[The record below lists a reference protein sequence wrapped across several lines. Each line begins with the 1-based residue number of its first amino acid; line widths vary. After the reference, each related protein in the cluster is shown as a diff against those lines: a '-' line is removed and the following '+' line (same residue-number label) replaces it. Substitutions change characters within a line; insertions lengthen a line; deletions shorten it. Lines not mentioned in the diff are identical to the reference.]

1 MRIGRIVLLCA
12 FVVGALAPAARAEV
26 PGEDAPQVELTE
38 PSDGALDEA
47 LRQSQGLDTQIEES
61 RRAAERDVKRGL
73 YDIARV
79 RYRELTEV
87 VRDDMSRLDHPGGAA
102 DTEVREQWQ
111 RRARQL
117 EEAASILRLLNV
129 R

>member
-1 MRIGRIVLLCA
+1 MRMGRIVLLSA
-12 FVVGALAPAARAEV
+12 VVMGALAPAARAEV
-26 PGEDAPQVELTE
+26 PGEDAPEVELSE
-38 PSDGALDEA
+38 LNDGALDEV

-87 VRDDMSRLDHPGGAA
+87 VRDDMSRLDHPGAAA